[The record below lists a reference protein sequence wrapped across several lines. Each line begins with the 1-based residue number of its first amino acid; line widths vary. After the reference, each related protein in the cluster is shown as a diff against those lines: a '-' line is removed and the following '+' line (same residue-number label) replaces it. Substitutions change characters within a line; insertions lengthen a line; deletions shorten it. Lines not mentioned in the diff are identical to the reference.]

1 MAVPKR
7 RTSKR
12 KKRTRAMHK
21 KAPAVYIQACPQCGA
36 MKRSHRVCGECG
48 FYAGAQRVE
57 PKEA

>member
-12 KKRTRAMHK
+12 KKARAQYAQDRAGDRHPEVSPLPEHE
-21 KAPAVYIQACPQCGA
+21 APASCLRGVRILRC
-36 MKRSHRVCGECG
+36 E
-48 FYAGAQRVE
+48 QRVE